1 MEVES
6 HFSKVSIFRPS
17 LSVLEEPREPPWVSD
32 GNFALPAAEPSIVG
46 KIQQYQVWSSI
57 SNHCCSVTKLCP
69 TFCDPVDCS
78 MPGFPVFHYLPEI
91 AHIHVH

>member
-32 GNFALPAAEPSIVG
+32 GNFSLPAAEPSIVG
-46 KIQQYQVWSSI
+46 KIQQ
-57 SNHCCSVTKLCP
+57 
-69 TFCDPVDCS
+69 
-78 MPGFPVFHYLPEI
+78 
-91 AHIHVH
+91 